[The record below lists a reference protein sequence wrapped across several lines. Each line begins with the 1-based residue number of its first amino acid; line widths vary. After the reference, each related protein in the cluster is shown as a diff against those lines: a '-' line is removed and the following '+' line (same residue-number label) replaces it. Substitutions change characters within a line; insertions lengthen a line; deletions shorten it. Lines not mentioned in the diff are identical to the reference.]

1 MKKHKT
7 GLKENIYSWEFLEQ
21 KKGQLITQEELDR
34 ILGLEGVSQN
44 ETLRYRRAKII
55 NEINEHYKVIRGE
68 LMIKRKKDP
77 ADKRRFLYRIR
88 ADRKSNGLI

>member
-7 GLKENIYSWEFLEQ
+7 GWKENIYSWEFLEQ

-68 LMIKRKKDP
+68 LMI
-77 ADKRRFLYRIR
+77 
-88 ADRKSNGLI
+88 